1 VTRPTR
7 RVDQLV
13 ARVPATVRA
22 QLADTLATL
31 ATLGPVVEDALGRIT
46 PLVDAAEG
54 AVELFADP
62 AQAELGP
69 PTDAE
74 WGAVIDRLG
83 IGLLYTWA
91 GRLAAAHPERAQGVR

>member
-1 VTRPTR
+1 VTPSAG

-13 ARVPATVRA
+13 ARVPATTRA

-31 ATLGPVVEDALGRIT
+31 ATLGPVVLVALQRIS
-46 PLVDAAEG
+46 PLTDVAEA
-54 AVELFADP
+54 AVEFHTDP
-62 AQAELGP
+62 AQSELGP

-83 IGLLYTWA
+83 IGALHTWA
-91 GRLAAAHPERAQGVR
+91 DRLAEAHPERARGVT

>member
-1 VTRPTR
+1 MTPSAG

-13 ARVPATVRA
+13 ARVPATTRA

-31 ATLGPVVEDALGRIT
+31 GPVVLDALGRIS
-46 PLVDAAEG
+46 PLTDVAE
-54 AVELFADP
+54 ASVEASATLD
-62 AQAELGP
+62 P

-83 IGLLYTWA
+83 IGALHTWA
-91 GRLAAAHPERAQGVR
+91 DRLAAAHPERAQGVA